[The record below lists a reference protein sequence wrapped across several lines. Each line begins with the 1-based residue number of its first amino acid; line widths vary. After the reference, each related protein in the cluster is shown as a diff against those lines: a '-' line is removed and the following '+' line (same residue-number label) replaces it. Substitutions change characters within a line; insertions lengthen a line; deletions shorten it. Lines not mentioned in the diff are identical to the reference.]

1 MRVAYLDCFAGVSG
15 DMFVG
20 ALLDA
25 GLSLDD
31 LRRELRALGVEGY
44 RLSHTHVDK
53 CGLRASYFQVF
64 LGEHGDEKEQ
74 TEELTEPHAHSHAHS
89 HAHGRSFAE
98 IRALLQGSALRESVK
113 ARALRIFERLA
124 AAEAHVHG
132 ADPEQAQ
139 FHEVGMLDAIVDIVS
154 AAIGVELLDIERVV
168 CSPLHVGSGFVKMA
182 HGVYPIPAPATAHLL
197 QGAPTYSTAA
207 RGELVTPTGAAIVT
221 ALAQE
226 FGPQPTMVVD
236 RTGYGAGTKD
246 RDFPNVLRIQVGEL
260 VSSREPREPHPE
272 QHAAPPTAGGWH
284 EGAAVVIE
292 ANLDDMN
299 PQWYDALFERLLA
312 AGALDVLLIP
322 VQMKKQRPGVLLQ
335 VIARPDAVDDL
346 TTIIFT
352 ESSTIGVRTYPVQR
366 RMLQREVRT
375 VSTRFGLLRVKI
387 ARLGERVVN
396 VAPEFEDCR
405 AAARAHGVA
414 VKVVHA
420 AAVAEAENLTP
431 FPLPSSAMRIEKS
444 S

>member
-1 MRVAYLDCFAGVSG
+1 MTSTASRIAYLDCFAGVSG

-25 GLSLDD
+25 GLSLAD
-31 LRRELRALGVEGY
+31 LQRELRALGLDGY
-44 RLSHTHVDK
+44 RLSHTYVDK
-53 CGLRASYFQVF
+53 CGLRASHFQVF

-74 TEELTEPHAHSHAHS
+74 PQELAGPHTDSDAHTHT

-98 IRALLQGSALRESVK
+98 IRALIAGSALRDSVK
-113 ARALRIFERLA
+113 VRALKIFTRLA
-124 AAEAHVHG
+124 EAEAHVHG
-132 ADPEQAQ
+132 TEVESAQ

-154 AAIGVELLDIERVV
+154 AAIGVELLGIDRVV
-168 CSPLHVGSGFVKMA
+168 CSPLHVGSGFVRMA
-182 HGVYPIPAPATAHLL
+182 HGVYPIPAPATARLL
-197 QGAPTYSTAA
+197 LGAPTYSTAA

-226 FGPQPTMVVD
+226 FGPQPTMVVEH
-236 RTGYGAGTKD
+236 TGYGAGTKD
-246 RDFPNVLRIQVGEL
+246 RDFPNVLRVLLGAP
-260 VSSREPREPHPE
+260 VAPREPHPE
-272 QHAAPPTAGGWH
+272 QHAAPVMAGGWH

-335 VIARPDAVDDL
+335 VIARSDAVDEL

-352 ESSTIGVRTYPVQR
+352 ESSTIGVRTYPVTR
-366 RMLQREVRT
+366 RMLQREIRSVT
-375 VSTRFGLLRVKI
+375 TRFGPLRVKV
-387 ARLGERVVN
+387 ARLGDRVVN

-414 VKVVHA
+414 VKTVHA
-420 AAVAEAENLTP
+420 AAVAAMAED
-431 FPLPSSAMRIEKS
+431 R
-444 S
+444 